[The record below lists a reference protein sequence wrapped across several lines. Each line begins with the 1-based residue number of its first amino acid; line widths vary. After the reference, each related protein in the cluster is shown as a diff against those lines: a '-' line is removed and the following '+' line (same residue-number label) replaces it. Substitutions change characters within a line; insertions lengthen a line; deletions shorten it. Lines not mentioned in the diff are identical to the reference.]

1 MGELGD
7 GDSGSFLMVLAER
20 WCQALGLLKK
30 KNFGD
35 FATFLDKPQTRGT
48 LRNTSTK
55 QQWIENHLAATAL
68 IHCRWIQIEMT
79 VAEVL
84 LAIANN
90 RQVGRRG
97 STMTTDVTDT
107 AEMTEVTGT
116 TEAVETAA
124 TAPIKALTRDLTETE
139 TPEDTAMTEATEMSA
154 ATEMTDPTGTT
165 EATDATI
172 GGTGIAER
180 LTEVAIAGTSVISR
194 MTDHTSPESRPPR
207 SICRLSRQKPP
218 VETLK

>member
-1 MGELGD
+1 
-7 GDSGSFLMVLAER
+7 
-20 WCQALGLLKK
+20 
-30 KNFGD
+30 
-35 FATFLDKPQTRGT
+35 
-48 LRNTSTK
+48 
-55 QQWIENHLAATAL
+55 
-68 IHCRWIQIEMT
+68 MT

-107 AEMTEVTGT
+107 AEMTE
-116 TEAVETAA
+116 AVETAA

-139 TPEDTAMTEATEMSA
+139 TPEDTAMTEAIEMSA

-180 LTEVAIAGTSVISR
+180 LTEVAIAGTSVISK
-194 MTDHTSPESRPPR
+194 MTDHTSPESRTPR